1 MSFVE
6 HVGELRKRLI
16 VSLLG
21 LLIAAIV
28 CYIFYDPIIL
38 ILYKPFETLDNSIQD
53 KVLFVNTIFEGFLIK
68 IRVALLSGVILS
80 MPLHLYNL
88 LKFIFPA
95 LTSKEKKVIII
106 SLTISF
112 MLVGPS
118 AYYGYFKIIPVS
130 VAFLTNAGF
139 IPNEVGLLL
148 SFEKNVFYIF
158 RFLLITLLLFQL
170 PVILGILMAMNL
182 VKRKALLKLTRFVVV
197 GIFVLAALLTPPDF
211 VSQLGLALPLILLY
225 FLTLLVAKIF
235 KFGEG

>member
-1 MSFVE
+1 MTFIE
-6 HVGELRKRLI
+6 HVKELRKRLI

-21 LLIAAIV
+21 LLIATIV
-28 CYIFYDPIIL
+28 CFIFYEPIIL
-38 ILYKPFETLDNSIQD
+38 ILYRPFETLDNSIEN
-53 KVLFVNTIFEGFLIK
+53 KVLFVSTIFEGFLIK
-68 IRVALLSGVILS
+68 IRVALISGVILS

-95 LTSKEKKVIII
+95 LTPKEKKVIIF
-106 SLTISF
+106 SLAASF
-112 MLVGPS
+112 MLVAPS
-118 AYYGYFKIIPVS
+118 AYYGYFKIIPIS
-130 VAFLTNAGF
+130 VAFLTNGGF
-139 IPNEVGLLL
+139 IPSEVGLLL

-182 VKRKALLKLTRFVVV
+182 VKRKALLKLSRFVVI

-211 VSQLGLALPLILLY
+211 ISQLGLALPLIVLY

>member
-1 MSFVE
+1 MTFIE
-6 HVGELRKRLI
+6 HIKELRKRLI

-21 LLIAAIV
+21 LLIATIV
-28 CYIFYDPIIL
+28 CFIFYDSIIL
-38 ILYKPFETLDNSIQD
+38 ILYKPFETLNNSIED

-95 LTSKEKKVIII
+95 LTKKEKNVIII
-106 SLTISF
+106 ALAASF
-112 MLVGPS
+112 LLVGPS
-118 AYYGYFKIIPVS
+118 AYYGYFEIIPIS

-182 VKRKALLKLTRFVVV
+182 VKRKDLLKFSRFIVV

-225 FLTLLVAKIF
+225 FLTILVAKIF
-235 KFGEG
+235 RFGEG